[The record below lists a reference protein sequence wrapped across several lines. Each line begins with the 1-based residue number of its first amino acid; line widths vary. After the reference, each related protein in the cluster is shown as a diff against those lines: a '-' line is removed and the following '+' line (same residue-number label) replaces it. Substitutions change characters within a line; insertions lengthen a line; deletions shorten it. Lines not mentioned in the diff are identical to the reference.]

1 MSEKSLEL
9 GELFKELRLARGLKL
24 KDVARENLS
33 VSQLSKF
40 ENGQTMLAADKLLIA
55 IQGIHMTFSEFGYA
69 LTQYQESDLFKI
81 GNQLV
86 NFQAKRD
93 VEGLRDLLKNYRPRE
108 TYEVYHQL
116 NKLVLKSAIHSLEP
130 SFEITNE
137 EKEFL
142 TSYLFAI
149 EEWTEYELY
158 LFGNTL
164 FILSDEDLIF
174 LGKAFIERDKLYKDL
189 SEHKKRAELVL
200 INLILVLVEHRDFY
214 YASYFINSLEKMLN
228 YQDMF
233 ARIVLNFLKK
243 VMNYIEN
250 GKVDLSDIEAYI
262 DLIEQLDNPTLVMFL
277 RTNLE
282 QIVNNQ

>member
-149 EEWTEYELY
+149 ENGLNMNSTFLEILY
-158 LFGNTL
+158 L
-164 FILSDEDLIF
+164 
-174 LGKAFIERDKLYKDL
+174 
-189 SEHKKRAELVL
+189 
-200 INLILVLVEHRDFY
+200 
-214 YASYFINSLEKMLN
+214 SYLM
-228 YQDMF
+228 
-233 ARIVLNFLKK
+233 RI
-243 VMNYIEN
+243 
-250 GKVDLSDIEAYI
+250 
-262 DLIEQLDNPTLVMFL
+262 
-277 RTNLE
+277 
-282 QIVNNQ
+282 

>member
-1 MSEKSLEL
+1 MLGKSVEL

-33 VSQLSKF
+33 ASQLSKF
-40 ENGQTMLAADKLLIA
+40 ENGQTMLAADKLLLA

-69 LTQYQESDLFKI
+69 LMQYQESDIFKI
-81 GNQLV
+81 GRQLV
-86 NFQAKRD
+86 ELQAQKD
-93 VEGLRDLLKNYRPRE
+93 LEGLKTLLENYQSQE
-108 TYEVYHQL
+108 TYEVYHRL
-116 NKLVLKSAIHSLEP
+116 NKLVLKSAIYSLEP

-142 TSYLFAI
+142 ITYLYAI

-174 LGKAFIERDKLYKDL
+174 LGKAFIERNKLYKDL
-189 SEHKKRAELVL
+189 TGHKKRAELVL

-214 YASYFINSLEKMLN
+214 YASYFISSLEKMLN

-233 ARIVLNFLKK
+233 ARVVLNFLKK
-243 VMNYIEN
+243 VMNYIEDET
-250 GKVDLSDIEAYI
+250 VDLSDVEAYI
-262 DLIEQLDNPTLVMFL
+262 DLIEQLDNPTLVIFL

>member
-93 VEGLRDLLKNYRPRE
+93 VEGLRDLLKNY
-108 TYEVYHQL
+108 
-116 NKLVLKSAIHSLEP
+116 
-130 SFEITNE
+130 
-137 EKEFL
+137 
-142 TSYLFAI
+142 
-149 EEWTEYELY
+149 
-158 LFGNTL
+158 
-164 FILSDEDLIF
+164 
-174 LGKAFIERDKLYKDL
+174 
-189 SEHKKRAELVL
+189 
-200 INLILVLVEHRDFY
+200 
-214 YASYFINSLEKMLN
+214 
-228 YQDMF
+228 
-233 ARIVLNFLKK
+233 
-243 VMNYIEN
+243 
-250 GKVDLSDIEAYI
+250 
-262 DLIEQLDNPTLVMFL
+262 
-277 RTNLE
+277 
-282 QIVNNQ
+282 